1 MAKTDIFKT
10 ASNAINKFGFK
21 VKKHSPEILAAVG
34 VVGTVTSAV
43 MACKA
48 TTKVSD
54 ILEETKQQVD
64 SVHMV
69 LADEAI
75 PEEKYSEEDS
85 KKDLAIIYAQSG
97 AKFVKLYAP
106 AVALGAISI
115 GCLLGSN
122 HILRKRNVALAAAYT
137 AVDKGFKEY
146 RGRVVERFGQD
157 IDRELK
163 YGIKAK
169 KITETVVDEET
180 GKEKKVKKTVDV
192 VDESIAGYSDYARF
206 FDELNPNYEKDAEFN
221 LMFLRAQQQYANDL
235 LISRG
240 HLFLNEVYDMIGV
253 PRTKAPNYE
262 KDAEFN
268 LMFLRAQQQ
277 YANDLLI
284 SRGHLFLN
292 EVYDMIGVPRTK
304 AGQVVGWVYNPE
316 NPVGDNYVDFG
327 MYDIHRP
334 GAREFVNGYEKAIL
348 LDFNVDGNIW
358 DLI

>member
-97 AKFVKLYAP
+97 VKFVKLYAP

-146 RGRVVERFGQD
+146 RGRVVERFGQG

-180 GKEKKVKKTVDV
+180 GKEKKIKKIVDV
-192 VDESIAGYSDYARF
+192 VDDENITGYSDYARF
-206 FDELNPNYEKDAEFN
+206 FDELN
-221 LMFLRAQQQYANDL
+221 
-235 LISRG
+235 
-240 HLFLNEVYDMIGV
+240 
-253 PRTKAPNYE
+253 PNYE